1 MSDKISSPE
10 QATQDNTIKVI
21 NIAANN
27 FLILIESIIPFLLNK
42 SDKQG
47 KDNNTSHE
55 QHPKTTN
62 GCRNNIYYIS
72 AITIFD
78 TNNRNYQSYKNT
90 KDIDPPPMQ
99 NVHHTQKSMVDIIT
113 SYDAAIFAVIMD
125 KPDEPIIVPE
135 HHLPK
140 QYYLLLKKVEFYCNH
155 HHYGKAM
162 MIFDEVHEDAD
173 RKIAE
178 AITGFLFK
186 TKFGRSF
193 HHILE
198 MPLFVSSA
206 VTPAVQFADIFAGI
220 VRHYYENELDQK
232 EPETEFQEWLVAL
245 FAKLHN
251 LTENN
256 FIPKSHYLEYGF
268 QKMGKNFSYPVSEKF
283 TTSDNDE
290 SLLCEEISNDLSE

>member
-1 MSDKISSPE
+1 
-10 QATQDNTIKVI
+10 
-21 NIAANN
+21 
-27 FLILIESIIPFLLNK
+27 
-42 SDKQG
+42 
-47 KDNNTSHE
+47 
-55 QHPKTTN
+55 
-62 GCRNNIYYIS
+62 
-72 AITIFD
+72 
-78 TNNRNYQSYKNT
+78 
-90 KDIDPPPMQ
+90 
-99 NVHHTQKSMVDIIT
+99 
-113 SYDAAIFAVIMD
+113 MD

-173 RKIAE
+173 RQIAE

-186 TKFGRSF
+186 TNFGRSF

-232 EPETEFQEWLVAL
+232 APETDFQKWLVEL
-245 FAKLHN
+245 FDKLHT

-256 FIPKSHYLEYGF
+256 HIPKSNFIEYGF

-283 TTSDNDE
+283 TTSE
-290 SLLCEEISNDLSE
+290 TLTETCEEEIDENTNISE

>member
-1 MSDKISSPE
+1 
-10 QATQDNTIKVI
+10 
-21 NIAANN
+21 
-27 FLILIESIIPFLLNK
+27 
-42 SDKQG
+42 
-47 KDNNTSHE
+47 
-55 QHPKTTN
+55 
-62 GCRNNIYYIS
+62 
-72 AITIFD
+72 
-78 TNNRNYQSYKNT
+78 
-90 KDIDPPPMQ
+90 
-99 NVHHTQKSMVDIIT
+99 MVDIIT

-125 KPDEPIIVPE
+125 RPDVPVIVPE

-140 QYYLLLKKVEFYCNH
+140 QYYLLLKKAEFYCDR

-162 MIFDEVHEDAD
+162 MIFDEVHEEAD

-186 TKFGRSF
+186 TNFGRSF

-232 EPETEFQEWLVAL
+232 EPETEFQKWLVEL
-245 FAKLHN
+245 FDKLYS

-256 FIPKSHYLEYGF
+256 LVPGSRYIEYGF
-268 QKMGKNFSYPVSEKF
+268 QKIGKNYSYPINEKF
-283 TTSDNDE
+283 TS
-290 SLLCEEISNDLSE
+290 SE

>member
-1 MSDKISSPE
+1 MLTFIDESGYPRPTDSTKNPILLGVCIHENDIKPITNQIYKLKDSIYGKQDEIKSTKLIRE
-10 QATQDNTIKVI
+10 AT
-21 NIAANN
+21 
-27 FLILIESIIPFLLNK
+27 
-42 SDKQG
+42 
-47 KDNNTSHE
+47 
-55 QHPKTTN
+55 
-62 GCRNNIYYIS
+62 
-72 AITIFD
+72 ITKNR
-78 TNNRNYQSYKNT
+78 TNNKAYVE
-90 KDIDPPPMQ
+90 D
-99 NVHHTQKSMVDIIT
+99 MVDIIT
-113 SYDAAIFAVIMD
+113 SYDSAIFAVIMD

-232 EPETEFQEWLVAL
+232 EPETEFQEWLVGL
-245 FAKLHN
+245 FTKLHN

-283 TTSDNDE
+283 TTSDNDDE
-290 SLLCEEISNDLSE
+290 SLLSEEFSNDLSE

>member
-1 MSDKISSPE
+1 MLTFIDESGYPRPTDSTKNPILLGVCIHENDIKPITNQIYKLKDSIYGKQDEIKSTKLIRE
-10 QATQDNTIKVI
+10 AT
-21 NIAANN
+21 
-27 FLILIESIIPFLLNK
+27 
-42 SDKQG
+42 
-47 KDNNTSHE
+47 
-55 QHPKTTN
+55 
-62 GCRNNIYYIS
+62 
-72 AITIFD
+72 ITKNR
-78 TNNRNYQSYKNT
+78 TNNKAYV
-90 KDIDPPPMQ
+90 DG
-99 NVHHTQKSMVDIIT
+99 MVDIIT

-125 KPDEPIIVPE
+125 KPDEPIIIPE

-186 TKFGRSF
+186 TNFGRSF

-220 VRHYYENELDQK
+220 VRHYYENGLDQK
-232 EPETEFQEWLVAL
+232 EPETEFHKWLVEL
-245 FAKLHN
+245 FNKLYS

-256 FIPKSHYLEYGF
+256 HIPQSHFIEYGF
-268 QKMGKNFSYPVSEKF
+268 QKIGKNFSYPVSEKF
-283 TTSDNDE
+283 SISESNDAA
-290 SLLCEEISNDLSE
+290 CEEEIDVNTDIYE